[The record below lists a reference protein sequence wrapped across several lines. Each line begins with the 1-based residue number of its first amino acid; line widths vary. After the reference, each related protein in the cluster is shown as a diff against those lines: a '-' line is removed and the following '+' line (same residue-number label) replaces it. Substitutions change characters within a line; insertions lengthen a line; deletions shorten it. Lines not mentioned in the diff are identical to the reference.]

1 MERRFSSFLRVLGR
15 PNDPKNTKLASLDMM
30 LLKLPWL
37 KGATSCLQTDTK
49 KISATSIFF
58 ETMPYRL
65 DESTGLIDYDQVLY
79 LLISS
84 SLFQSNYTDMGYSAL

>member
-1 MERRFSSFLRVLGR
+1 MR
-15 PNDPKNTKLASLDMM
+15 

-37 KGATSCLQTDTK
+37 KGVTLCLQTDTK
-49 KISATSIFF
+49 KISATLIFF

-65 DESTGLIDYDQVLY
+65 DEGTVLIDYDQVLF

-84 SLFQSNYTDMGYSAL
+84 ILFQSNYSDIGYSIL